1 MFYFSAGYLG
11 YFHILAVVSDVA
23 MNVHAQ
29 IFPWTYGFPSVGHI
43 LRRGLAVSQAE
54 N

>member
-1 MFYFSAGYLG
+1 MYFPTGYLR
-11 YFHILAVVSDVA
+11 YFHIAAVVSDVA
-23 MNVHAQ
+23 MNVHVQMFA
-29 IFPWTYGFPSVGHI
+29 WAHVSTSVGHI